1 MHCNNLF
8 SFISLQQHFDKEK
21 EGMEVESNL
30 NVALRVLKDWVNR
43 DTELAGAA
51 KNKWPFTLINKRN
64 LI

>member
-51 KNKWPFTLINKRN
+51 KNN
-64 LI
+64 